1 MTPKE
6 KSSIKAVLLS
16 AFVCP
21 GAGQIY
27 KRQITK
33 GITIIALFLFPLFI
47 EVVLMIKNGLN
58 YLQTATT
65 IEFPLNPVILFS
77 HNLFWIK
84 VMGLV
89 ILLIWIYALIDAYL
103 SPLLTTGGR

>member
-1 MTPKE
+1 MTPKQ
-6 KSSIKAVLLS
+6 KSPIKAVLLS

-33 GITIIALFLFPLFI
+33 GITIIVLFLFPLFT

-65 IEFPLNPVILFS
+65 IEFPLNPNIFFS
-77 HNLFWIK
+77 HNLSQIK
-84 VMGLV
+84 MMGFV
-89 ILLIWIYALIDAYL
+89 ILLIWIYALLDAYL
-103 SPLLTTGGR
+103 SPLPTTGGR